1 MQKLNLPSFQ
11 FKLKSSKN
19 KQLIFD
25 IIRKKFVVLTPE
37 EWVRQN
43 LIHFLIK
50 EKNYP
55 ISLISCEKQLL
66 VNKLKKRFD
75 LLIYGPNGTPILII
89 ECKSPKVKISQDTF
103 DQIARYNME
112 LKSEFLV
119 VSNGIMHYSCKV
131 NAEDKSYIFLQEI
144 PKYEDIYRN

>member
-11 FKLKSSKN
+11 FKLKSSEN

-25 IIRKKFVVLTPE
+25 IIRKKYVVLTPE

-89 ECKSPKVKISQDTF
+89 ECKSPKIKISQDTF

-131 NAEDKSYIFLQEI
+131 NTEDKSYIFLEEI

>member
-11 FKLKSSKN
+11 FKLKSSEN

-25 IIRKKFVVLTPE
+25 VIRKKYVVLTPE

-75 LLIYGPNGTPILII
+75 LLIYGPNGAPILII

-119 VSNGIMHYSCKV
+119 VSNGIIHYSCKV
-131 NAEDKSYIFLQEI
+131 NHEDQSYIFLEEI

>member
-11 FKLKSSKN
+11 FKLKSSEN

-25 IIRKKFVVLTPE
+25 VIRKKYVVLTPE

-119 VSNGIMHYSCKV
+119 VSNGIIHYSCKV
-131 NAEDKSYIFLQEI
+131 NHEDQSYIFLEEI